1 MKPKVYRYIF
11 IGISSLMVA
20 VTVSVCGQICW
31 IGLVI
36 PHMAR
41 TMVGPNHE
49 VMLPVTMLTGALF
62 LTLADML
69 ARSLTT
75 AELPISVV
83 TAFIGAPLFAYLLY
97 RNRASGWL

>member
-1 MKPKVYRYIF
+1 
-11 IGISSLMVA
+11 MVA